1 MHNNVKSEHFAR
13 AGQVLVVTAMA
24 ALLGACANSPMP
36 GPAPV
41 VDRTSTS
48 GAPAAAAALEPAP
61 PGYYRV
67 KRGDT
72 LYRIALENGQ
82 SYRDVAGWNNLGN
95 VNQIEVGQLLR
106 VVPPSADPNAAA
118 GVATVPINSG
128 SVQAQPIDASR
139 PVGTPMSA
147 ASAAPATPAA
157 GAASAPAAAAA
168 STSSAAPS
176 SASSAVADGSIRMA
190 WPATGQ
196 LIGKFDE
203 KGNKG
208 IDIAGKKGD
217 PVLAA
222 EEGKVIHV
230 GPLRGYGNL
239 VIIKHNETYLTAY
252 GHNDKVLVA
261 EQSTVRKGQ
270 KIAEM
275 GNSDTDRVKLHFE
288 VRKNGKPVDPM
299 RYLPPQ

>member
-1 MHNNVKSEHFAR
+1 MHNIVKSQYFAR
-13 AGQVLVVTAMA
+13 AGQLFTASA
-24 ALLGACANSPMP
+24 LTALLAACANSPM
-36 GPAPV
+36 PAPV
-41 VDRTSTS
+41 VDRTSIS
-48 GAPAAAAALEPAP
+48 GAAAASTEPAP

-82 SYRDVAGWNNLGN
+82 SYRDVATWNNLSN

-106 VVPPSADPNAAA
+106 IVPPGADVNTAP
-118 GVATVPINSG
+118 GVSTTPIAPAT
-128 SVQAQPIDASR
+128 VQAQPIDQAR
-139 PVGTPMSA
+139 PPGAPVPPPA
-147 ASAAPATPAA
+147 AAAPAPATPAA
-157 GAASAPAAAAA
+157 AAA
-168 STSSAAPS
+168 TSAAP
-176 SASSAVADGSIRMA
+176 VADGAMKLA

-196 LIGKFDE
+196 MVAKFDD

-217 PVLAA
+217 AVLAA
-222 EEGKVIHV
+222 DDGRVIHV

-239 VIIKHNETYLTAY
+239 VIIKHNETFLTAY
-252 GHNDKVLVA
+252 GHNEKVLVT
-261 EQSTVRKGQ
+261 EQSAVRKGQ

>member
-1 MHNNVKSEHFAR
+1 MHNIVNTERFAR
-13 AGQVLVVTAMA
+13 AGQLATASLLL
-24 ALLGACANSPMP
+24 ALLAACASSPM
-36 GPAPV
+36 PAPV
-41 VDRTSTS
+41 VDRTS
-48 GAPAAAAALEPAP
+48 GAGVAGVVPLEPAP

-82 SYRDVAGWNNLGN
+82 SYRDVAAWNSLANA
-95 VNQIEVGQLLR
+95 NQIEVGQLLR
-106 VVPPSADPNAAA
+106 VAPPGADVNAGT
-118 GVATVPINSG
+118 GVATMPVTPG
-128 SVQAQPIDASR
+128 GVQGQPIDQAR
-139 PVGTPMSA
+139 PVPTPVPPTA
-147 ASAAPATPAA
+147 TAGGASTPVA
-157 GAASAPAAAAA
+157 AASAPAA
-168 STSSAAPS
+168 
-176 SASSAVADGSIRMA
+176 DGSVRLA
-190 WPATGQ
+190 WPVTGQ
-196 LIGKFDE
+196 LIGRFDE

-217 PVLAA
+217 PVQAA
-222 EEGKVIHV
+222 DDGRVIHV

-239 VIIKHNETYLTAY
+239 VIIKHNDTYLTAY
-252 GHNDKVLVA
+252 GHNDKVLVT
-261 EQSTVRKGQ
+261 EQATVRKGQ

>member
-1 MHNNVKSEHFAR
+1 MHNIVNTERFAR
-13 AGQVLVVTAMA
+13 AGQLATASLLL
-24 ALLGACANSPMP
+24 ALLAACASSPM
-36 GPAPV
+36 PAPV
-41 VDRTSTS
+41 VDRTS
-48 GAPAAAAALEPAP
+48 GAGVAGVVPLEPAP

-82 SYRDVAGWNNLGN
+82 SYRDVAAWNSLANA
-95 VNQIEVGQLLR
+95 NQIEVGQLLR
-106 VVPPSADPNAAA
+106 VAPPGADVNAGTGVATMPVAPGGVQGQPIDQARPVPTPVPSTAAA
-118 GVATVPINSG
+118 GG
-128 SVQAQPIDASR
+128 
-139 PVGTPMSA
+139 
-147 ASAAPATPAA
+147 
-157 GAASAPAAAAA
+157 ASAPAA
-168 STSSAAPS
+168 
-176 SASSAVADGSIRMA
+176 DGSVKLA
-190 WPATGQ
+190 WPVTGQ
-196 LIGKFDE
+196 LIGHFDE

-217 PVLAA
+217 PVQAA
-222 EEGKVIHV
+222 DDGRVIHV

-239 VIIKHNETYLTAY
+239 VIIKHNDTYLTAY
-252 GHNDKVLVA
+252 GHNDKVLVT
-261 EQSTVRKGQ
+261 EQATVRKGQ

>member
-1 MHNNVKSEHFAR
+1 MHNIVKSEHFAR
-13 AGQVLVVTAMA
+13 VGQRFAVNAAVTALVAMLA
-24 ALLGACANSPMP
+24 ACANSPM
-36 GPAPV
+36 PAPV
-41 VDRTSTS
+41 VDRTSTTGGQ
-48 GAPAAAAALEPAP
+48 GAAPLEPAP

-82 SYRDVAGWNNLGN
+82 SYRDVAAWNNMAN
-95 VNQIEVGQLLR
+95 ANQIEVGQLLR
-106 VVPPSADPNAAA
+106 VVPPSADVNAAP
-118 GVATVPINSG
+118 GVATVPVAPG
-128 SVQAQPIDASR
+128 TVQSQPIDAAR
-139 PVGTPMSA
+139 PVGAPVG
-147 ASAAPATPAA
+147 SAAPAAAPA
-157 GAASAPAAAAA
+157 GAASAPAASAPA
-168 STSSAAPS
+168 SAP
-176 SASSAVADGSIRMA
+176 APAGDVRLA

-196 LIGKFDE
+196 LIGKFDD

-217 PVLAA
+217 AVLAA
-222 EEGKVIHV
+222 DEGRVIHV

-239 VIIKHNETYLTAY
+239 VIIKHNDTYLTAY

>member
-1 MHNNVKSEHFAR
+1 MHNIVNTERIAR
-13 AGQVLVVTAMA
+13 AGQLATASLLL
-24 ALLGACANSPMP
+24 ALLAACASSPM
-36 GPAPV
+36 PAPV
-41 VDRTSTS
+41 VDRTS
-48 GAPAAAAALEPAP
+48 GAGVAGVVPLEPAP

-82 SYRDVAGWNNLGN
+82 SYRDVAAWNSLANA
-95 VNQIEVGQLLR
+95 NQIEVGQLLR
-106 VVPPSADPNAAA
+106 VVPPGADVNAGT
-118 GVATVPINSG
+118 GVATVPVAPG
-128 SVQAQPIDASR
+128 SVQAQPIDQAR
-139 PVGTPMSA
+139 PVPTPIPSTAAAGGASA
-147 ASAAPATPAA
+147 PSAPASAAA
-157 GAASAPAAAAA
+157 
-168 STSSAAPS
+168 
-176 SASSAVADGSIRMA
+176 ADGTIKLA
-190 WPATGQ
+190 WPVTGQ
-196 LIGKFDE
+196 LIGRFDE

-217 PVLAA
+217 AVQAA
-222 EEGKVIHV
+222 DDGRVIHV

-239 VIIKHNETYLTAY
+239 VIIKHNDTYLTAY
-252 GHNDKVLVA
+252 GHNDKVLVT
-261 EQSTVRKGQ
+261 EQATVRKGQ

>member
-1 MHNNVKSEHFAR
+1 MHNIVKSQYFAR
-13 AGQVLVVTAMA
+13 AGQLFAASALT
-24 ALLGACANSPMP
+24 ALLAACANSPM
-36 GPAPV
+36 PAPV
-41 VDRTSTS
+41 VDRTSIS
-48 GAPAAAAALEPAP
+48 GTATASTEPAP

-82 SYRDVAGWNNLGN
+82 SYRDVAAWNNLSN

-106 VVPPSADPNAAA
+106 VVPPGADVNTAN
-118 GVATVPINSG
+118 GVTTMPVAPGTVQG
-128 SVQAQPIDASR
+128 QPIDQAR
-139 PVGTPMSA
+139 PVGTPA
-147 ASAAPATPAA
+147 GTPVPPPTAAAPAPV
-157 GAASAPAAAAA
+157 APAAAA
-168 STSSAAPS
+168 TAPS
-176 SASSAVADGSIRMA
+176 AAVADGAMKLA

-196 LIGKFDE
+196 LAAKFDD

-208 IDIAGKKGD
+208 IDIAGRKGD
-217 PVLAA
+217 AVLAA
-222 EEGKVIHV
+222 DDGRVIHV

-239 VIIKHNETYLTAY
+239 VIIKHNETFLTAY

-261 EQSTVRKGQ
+261 EQSAVRKGQ

>member
-1 MHNNVKSEHFAR
+1 MHNIVKSQYFAR
-13 AGQVLVVTAMA
+13 AGQLFAASALT
-24 ALLGACANSPMP
+24 ALLAACANSPM
-36 GPAPV
+36 PAPV
-41 VDRTSTS
+41 VDRTSIS
-48 GAPAAAAALEPAP
+48 GTATAALEPAP

-82 SYRDVAGWNNLGN
+82 SYRDVAAWNNLTN

-106 VVPPSADPNAAA
+106 ILPPGADVNTAAN
-118 GVATVPINSG
+118 GVTTMPVAPG
-128 SVQAQPIDASR
+128 MVQGQPIDQAPR
-139 PVGTPMSA
+139 AVGTPV
-147 ASAAPATPAA
+147 PPPPPPPA
-157 GAASAPAAAAA
+157 GAATAATPPAAVAAVPPAPAA
-168 STSSAAPS
+168 
-176 SASSAVADGSIRMA
+176 DGSLRLA

-196 LIGKFDE
+196 LSAKFDD

-208 IDIAGKKGD
+208 IDIAGRKGD
-217 PVLAA
+217 AVLAA
-222 EEGKVIHV
+222 DDGRVIHV

-239 VIIKHNETYLTAY
+239 VIIKHNETFLTAY
-252 GHNDKVLVA
+252 GHNEKVLVA

>member
-1 MHNNVKSEHFAR
+1 MHNIVNTERFAR
-13 AGQVLVVTAMA
+13 AGQFATASLLL
-24 ALLGACANSPMP
+24 ALLAACASSPM
-36 GPAPV
+36 PAPV
-41 VDRTSTS
+41 VDRTS
-48 GAPAAAAALEPAP
+48 GAGVAGVVPLEPAP

-82 SYRDVAGWNNLGN
+82 SYRDVAAWNSLANA
-95 VNQIEVGQLLR
+95 NQIEVGQLLR
-106 VVPPSADPNAAA
+106 VAPPGADVNAGT
-118 GVATVPINSG
+118 GVATMPVTPG
-128 SVQAQPIDASR
+128 GVQGQPIDQAR
-139 PVGTPMSA
+139 PVPTPVPPTA
-147 ASAAPATPAA
+147 TAGGASTPVA
-157 GAASAPAAAAA
+157 AASAPAA
-168 STSSAAPS
+168 
-176 SASSAVADGSIRMA
+176 DGSVKLA
-190 WPATGQ
+190 WPVTGQ
-196 LIGKFDE
+196 LIGRFDE

-217 PVLAA
+217 PVQAA
-222 EEGKVIHV
+222 DDGRVIHV

-239 VIIKHNETYLTAY
+239 VIIKHNDTYLTAY
-252 GHNDKVLVA
+252 GHNDKVLVT
-261 EQSTVRKGQ
+261 EQATVRKGQ

>member
-1 MHNNVKSEHFAR
+1 MHTIVKSEHFAR
-13 AGQVLVVTAMA
+13 VGQLFAVTALA
-24 ALLGACANSPMP
+24 AILAACANSPM
-36 GPAPV
+36 PAPV

-48 GAPAAAAALEPAP
+48 GGQAAASTEPAP

-82 SYRDVAGWNNLGN
+82 SYRDVAGWNNIAN
-95 VNQIEVGQLLR
+95 ANQIEVGQLLR
-106 VVPPSADPNAAA
+106 VVPPSADVNAAP
-118 GVATVPINSG
+118 GVATVPVAPG
-128 SVQAQPIDASR
+128 TVQSQPIDAAR
-139 PVGTPMSA
+139 PVGTPVT
-147 ASAAPATPAA
+147 ASVPPATQA
-157 GAASAPAAAAA
+157 GAASAPATATPPASAAAA
-168 STSSAAPS
+168 PAA
-176 SASSAVADGSIRMA
+176 DIHLA
-190 WPATGQ
+190 WPASGQ
-196 LIGKFDE
+196 LVGKFDD

-217 PVLAA
+217 SVMAA
-222 EEGKVIHV
+222 DEGRVIHV

-239 VIIKHNETYLTAY
+239 VIIKHNDTYLTAY
-252 GHNDKVLVA
+252 GYNDKVVVA

>member
-1 MHNNVKSEHFAR
+1 
-13 AGQVLVVTAMA
+13 MA
-24 ALLGACANSPMP
+24 
-36 GPAPV
+36 
-41 VDRTSTS
+41 T
-48 GAPAAAAALEPAP
+48 
-61 PGYYRV
+61 
-67 KRGDT
+67 
-72 LYRIALENGQ
+72 
-82 SYRDVAGWNNLGN
+82 WNNLSN

-106 VVPPSADPNAAA
+106 IVPPGADVNTAP
-118 GVATVPINSG
+118 GVATMPVAPG
-128 SVQAQPIDASR
+128 TVQAQPIDQAR
-139 PVGTPMSA
+139 PAATPV
-147 ASAAPATPAA
+147 APAA
-157 GAASAPAAAAA
+157 AASAPAATPAAPAAA
-168 STSSAAPS
+168 AAP
-176 SASSAVADGSIRMA
+176 VADGAMKLA

-196 LIGKFDE
+196 TVGKFDD

-217 PVLAA
+217 AVLAA
-222 EEGKVIHV
+222 DDGRVIHV

-239 VIIKHNETYLTAY
+239 VIIKHNETFLTAY

-261 EQSTVRKGQ
+261 EQSAVRKGQ

>member
-1 MHNNVKSEHFAR
+1 MHNIVNTERIAR
-13 AGQVLVVTAMA
+13 AGQLATASLLL
-24 ALLGACANSPMP
+24 ALLAACASSPM
-36 GPAPV
+36 PAPV
-41 VDRTSTS
+41 VDRTS
-48 GAPAAAAALEPAP
+48 GAGVAGVVPLEPAP

-82 SYRDVAGWNNLGN
+82 SYRDVAAWNSLANA
-95 VNQIEVGQLLR
+95 NQIEVGQLLR
-106 VVPPSADPNAAA
+106 VVPPGADVNAGS
-118 GVATVPINSG
+118 GVATVPVAPG
-128 SVQAQPIDASR
+128 SVQAQPIDQAR
-139 PVGTPMSA
+139 PVPTPIPSTAAAGGASA
-147 ASAAPATPAA
+147 PSAPASAAA
-157 GAASAPAAAAA
+157 
-168 STSSAAPS
+168 
-176 SASSAVADGSIRMA
+176 ADGTIKLA
-190 WPATGQ
+190 WPVTGQ
-196 LIGKFDE
+196 LIGRFDE

-217 PVLAA
+217 AVQAA
-222 EEGKVIHV
+222 DDGRVIHV

-239 VIIKHNETYLTAY
+239 VIIKHNDTYLTAY
-252 GHNDKVLVA
+252 GHNDKVLVT
-261 EQSTVRKGQ
+261 EQATVRKGQ

>member
-1 MHNNVKSEHFAR
+1 MHNIVKSQYFAR
-13 AGQVLVVTAMA
+13 AGQLFAASALT
-24 ALLGACANSPMP
+24 ALLAACANSPM
-36 GPAPV
+36 PAPV

-48 GAPAAAAALEPAP
+48 GTAAATLEPAP

-82 SYRDVAGWNNLGN
+82 SYRDVATWNNLTN

-106 VVPPSADPNAAA
+106 IVPPGADVNTAP
-118 GVATVPINSG
+118 GVATMPVAPG
-128 SVQAQPIDASR
+128 TVQAQPIDQAR
-139 PVGTPMSA
+139 PAATPV
-147 ASAAPATPAA
+147 APAA
-157 GAASAPAAAAA
+157 AASAPAA
-168 STSSAAPS
+168 TPAAP
-176 SASSAVADGSIRMA
+176 AAPVADGAMKLA

-196 LIGKFDE
+196 TVGKFDD

-217 PVLAA
+217 AVLAA
-222 EEGKVIHV
+222 DDGRVIHV

-239 VIIKHNETYLTAY
+239 VIIKHNETFLTAY

-261 EQSTVRKGQ
+261 EQSAVRKGQ

>member
-1 MHNNVKSEHFAR
+1 MHNIVNTERIAR
-13 AGQVLVVTAMA
+13 AGQLATASLLL
-24 ALLGACANSPMP
+24 ALLAACASSPM
-36 GPAPV
+36 PAPV
-41 VDRTSTS
+41 VDRTS
-48 GAPAAAAALEPAP
+48 GAGVAGVVPLEPAP

-82 SYRDVAGWNNLGN
+82 SYRDVAAWNSLANA
-95 VNQIEVGQLLR
+95 NQIEVGQLLR
-106 VVPPSADPNAAA
+106 VVPPGADVNAGT
-118 GVATVPINSG
+118 GVATVPVAPG
-128 SVQAQPIDASR
+128 SVQAQPIDQAR
-139 PVGTPMSA
+139 PVPSPIPSTAAAGGASA
-147 ASAAPATPAA
+147 PLAPASAAA
-157 GAASAPAAAAA
+157 
-168 STSSAAPS
+168 
-176 SASSAVADGSIRMA
+176 ADGTIKLA
-190 WPATGQ
+190 WPVTGQ
-196 LIGKFDE
+196 LIGRFDE

-217 PVLAA
+217 AVQAA
-222 EEGKVIHV
+222 DDGRVIHV

-239 VIIKHNETYLTAY
+239 VIIKHNDTYLTAY
-252 GHNDKVLVA
+252 GHNDKVLVT
-261 EQSTVRKGQ
+261 EQATVRKGQ

>member
-1 MHNNVKSEHFAR
+1 MHNIVKSDSFAR
-13 AGQVLVVTAMA
+13 VGQRLSVVAIAAVLA
-24 ALLGACANSPMP
+24 ACANSPM
-36 GPAPV
+36 PAPV
-41 VDRTSTS
+41 VDRTSTAGS
-48 GAPAAAAALEPAP
+48 QQAASTEPAP

-82 SYRDVAGWNNLGN
+82 SYRDVASWNNMAN
-95 VNQIEVGQLLR
+95 ANQIEVGQLLR
-106 VVPPSADPNAAA
+106 VVPPGADVNAAP
-118 GVATVPINSG
+118 GVATVPVASG
-128 SVQAQPIDASR
+128 VVQSQPIDSSR
-139 PVGTPMSA
+139 PVGAPVGATTSTPA
-147 ASAAPATPAA
+147 AVAAAPASTAAAPAA
-157 GAASAPAAAAA
+157 TPSASASAPA
-168 STSSAAPS
+168 S
-176 SASSAVADGSIRMA
+176 DIRLA
-190 WPATGQ
+190 WPASGQ

-203 KGNKG
+203 KSNKG

-217 PVLAA
+217 AVLAA
-222 EEGKVIHV
+222 DEGRVIHV

-239 VIIKHNETYLTAY
+239 VIIKHNDTYLTAY
-252 GHNDKVLVA
+252 GHNDKVLVT

-275 GNSDTDRVKLHFE
+275 GNSDSDRVKLHFE

>member
-1 MHNNVKSEHFAR
+1 MHNIVKSQYFAR
-13 AGQVLVVTAMA
+13 AGQLFAASALT
-24 ALLGACANSPMP
+24 ALLAACANSPM
-36 GPAPV
+36 PAPV

-48 GAPAAAAALEPAP
+48 GTTAATLEPAP

-72 LYRIALENGQ
+72 LYRIALEHGQ
-82 SYRDVAGWNNLGN
+82 SYRDVATWNNLTN

-106 VVPPSADPNAAA
+106 IVPPGADVNTAP
-118 GVATVPINSG
+118 GVATMPVAPG
-128 SVQAQPIDASR
+128 TVQAQPIDQAR
-139 PVGTPMSA
+139 PA
-147 ASAAPATPAA
+147 ATPVPPAA
-157 GAASAPAAAAA
+157 AASAPAATPTAPAAA
-168 STSSAAPS
+168 P
-176 SASSAVADGSIRMA
+176 VADGSMKLA

-196 LIGKFDE
+196 TVGKFDD

-208 IDIAGKKGD
+208 IDIAGRKGD
-217 PVLAA
+217 AVLAA
-222 EEGKVIHV
+222 DDGRVIHV

-239 VIIKHNETYLTAY
+239 VIIKHNETFLTAY

-261 EQSTVRKGQ
+261 EQSAVRKGQ

>member
-1 MHNNVKSEHFAR
+1 MHNIVKSQYFAR
-13 AGQVLVVTAMA
+13 AGQLFTAS
-24 ALLGACANSPMP
+24 ALTGLLAACANSPM
-36 GPAPV
+36 PAPV
-41 VDRTSTS
+41 VDRTSIS
-48 GAPAAAAALEPAP
+48 GVAAASMEPAP

-82 SYRDVAGWNNLGN
+82 SYRDVATWNNLSN

-106 VVPPSADPNAAA
+106 IVPPGADVNAAP
-118 GVATVPINSG
+118 GVSTTPIAPATI
-128 SVQAQPIDASR
+128 QAQPIDQAR
-139 PVGTPMSA
+139 PAGA
-147 ASAAPATPAA
+147 AVPPPVAAVPAAPAAVAATSAAP
-157 GAASAPAAAAA
+157 
-168 STSSAAPS
+168 
-176 SASSAVADGSIRMA
+176 VADGAMKLA

-196 LIGKFDE
+196 MVAKFDD

-217 PVLAA
+217 AVLAA
-222 EEGKVIHV
+222 DDGRVIHV

-239 VIIKHNETYLTAY
+239 VIIKHNETFLTAY
-252 GHNDKVLVA
+252 GHNEKVLVT
-261 EQSTVRKGQ
+261 EQSAVRKGQ

>member
-1 MHNNVKSEHFAR
+1 MHNIVKSQYFAR
-13 AGQVLVVTAMA
+13 AGQLFAASALT
-24 ALLGACANSPMP
+24 ALLAACASSPM
-36 GPAPV
+36 PAPV
-41 VDRTSTS
+41 VDRTSIS
-48 GAPAAAAALEPAP
+48 GTATASQEPAP

-82 SYRDVAGWNNLGN
+82 SYRDVAAWNNLSN

-106 VVPPSADPNAAA
+106 IVPPGADVNTAP
-118 GVATVPINSG
+118 GVTTMPVAPGTVQG
-128 SVQAQPIDASR
+128 QPIDQAR
-139 PVGTPMSA
+139 PAGAPVPPA
-147 ASAAPATPAA
+147 ATAAAPV
-157 GAASAPAAAAA
+157 APAAAAA
-168 STSSAAPS
+168 IPSAP
-176 SASSAVADGSIRMA
+176 VADGSMKLA

-196 LIGKFDE
+196 MVGKFDD
-203 KGNKG
+203 KANKG

-217 PVLAA
+217 AVLAA
-222 EEGKVIHV
+222 DDGRVIHV

-239 VIIKHNETYLTAY
+239 VIIKHNETFLTAY
-252 GHNDKVLVA
+252 GHNDKVLVT
-261 EQSTVRKGQ
+261 EQSAVRKGQ

>member
-1 MHNNVKSEHFAR
+1 MHNIVNTERFAR
-13 AGQVLVVTAMA
+13 AGQLATASLLL
-24 ALLGACANSPMP
+24 ALLAACASSPM
-36 GPAPV
+36 PAPV
-41 VDRTSTS
+41 VDRTS
-48 GAPAAAAALEPAP
+48 GAGVAGVVPLEPAP

-82 SYRDVAGWNNLGN
+82 SYRDVAAWNSLANA
-95 VNQIEVGQLLR
+95 NQIEVGQLLR
-106 VVPPSADPNAAA
+106 VAPPGADVNAGT
-118 GVATVPINSG
+118 GVATMPVAPG
-128 SVQAQPIDASR
+128 GVQGQPIDQAR
-139 PVGTPMSA
+139 PVPTPVPSTA
-147 ASAAPATPAA
+147 TAGGASAPVAT
-157 GAASAPAAAAA
+157 GSAPAA
-168 STSSAAPS
+168 
-176 SASSAVADGSIRMA
+176 DGSVKLA
-190 WPATGQ
+190 WPVTGQ
-196 LIGKFDE
+196 LIGRFDE

-217 PVLAA
+217 PVQAA
-222 EEGKVIHV
+222 DDGRVIHV

-239 VIIKHNETYLTAY
+239 VIIKHNDTYLTAY
-252 GHNDKVLVA
+252 GHNDKVLVT
-261 EQSTVRKGQ
+261 EQATVRKGQ

>member
-1 MHNNVKSEHFAR
+1 MHKIVNSHHFAR
-13 AGQVLVVTAMA
+13 AGQLVAASTLA
-24 ALLGACANSPMP
+24 ALLAACANSPM
-36 GPAPV
+36 PAPV
-41 VDRTSTS
+41 VDRTSTA
-48 GAPAAAAALEPAP
+48 GTPAAPLEPAP
-61 PGYYRV
+61 AGYYRV

-82 SYRDVAGWNNLGN
+82 SYRDVAAWNNISN
-95 VNQIEVGQLLR
+95 ANQIEVGQLLR
-106 VVPPSADPNAAA
+106 VVPPGADVNAGQGVTTMPVAPGSIQGQPLDQARPAGTPVPPPAAA
-118 GVATVPINSG
+118 GA
-128 SVQAQPIDASR
+128 
-139 PVGTPMSA
+139 
-147 ASAAPATPAA
+147 PAA
-157 GAASAPAAAAA
+157 GAAASAGTSAP
-168 STSSAAPS
+168 
-176 SASSAVADGSIRMA
+176 VADGAMKLA

-196 LIGKFDE
+196 LVSKFDD

-217 PVLAA
+217 AVLAA
-222 EEGKVIHV
+222 DDGRVIHV

-239 VIIKHNETYLTAY
+239 VIIKHNETFLTAY
-252 GHNDKVLVA
+252 GYNDKVLVA

-275 GNSDTDRVKLHFE
+275 GNSDTDRVRLHFE

>member
-1 MHNNVKSEHFAR
+1 MHNIVKSEHFAR
-13 AGQVLVVTAMA
+13 VGQRFAVNAAVTALVAMLA
-24 ALLGACANSPMP
+24 ACANSPM
-36 GPAPV
+36 PAPV
-41 VDRTSTS
+41 VDRTSTTGGQ
-48 GAPAAAAALEPAP
+48 GAAPLEPAP

-82 SYRDVAGWNNLGN
+82 SYRDVAAWNNMAN
-95 VNQIEVGQLLR
+95 ANQIEVGQLLR
-106 VVPPSADPNAAA
+106 VVPPSADVNAAP
-118 GVATVPINSG
+118 GVATVPVAPG
-128 SVQAQPIDASR
+128 TVQSQPIDAAR
-139 PVGTPMSA
+139 PVGAPVG
-147 ASAAPATPAA
+147 SAAPAAAPA
-157 GAASAPAAAAA
+157 GAASAPAASAPA
-168 STSSAAPS
+168 SAP
-176 SASSAVADGSIRMA
+176 AGDVRLA

-196 LIGKFDE
+196 LIGKFDD

-217 PVLAA
+217 AVLAA
-222 EEGKVIHV
+222 DEGRVIHV

-239 VIIKHNETYLTAY
+239 VIIKHNDTYLTAY

>member
-1 MHNNVKSEHFAR
+1 MHNIVKSQYFAR
-13 AGQVLVVTAMA
+13 AGQLFAASALT
-24 ALLGACANSPMP
+24 ALLAACANSPM
-36 GPAPV
+36 PAPV

-48 GAPAAAAALEPAP
+48 GTTAATLEPAP

-82 SYRDVAGWNNLGN
+82 SYRDVATWNNLTN

-106 VVPPSADPNAAA
+106 IVPPGADVNTAP
-118 GVATVPINSG
+118 GVATMPVAPG
-128 SVQAQPIDASR
+128 TVQAQPIDQAR
-139 PVGTPMSA
+139 PA
-147 ASAAPATPAA
+147 ATPVPPAA
-157 GAASAPAAAAA
+157 AASAPAATPAAPAAA
-168 STSSAAPS
+168 AAP
-176 SASSAVADGSIRMA
+176 VADGSMKLA

-196 LIGKFDE
+196 TVGKFDD

-217 PVLAA
+217 AVLAA
-222 EEGKVIHV
+222 DDGRVIHV

-239 VIIKHNETYLTAY
+239 VIIKHNETFLTAY

-261 EQSTVRKGQ
+261 EQSAVRKGQ

>member
-1 MHNNVKSEHFAR
+1 MHNIVNQKNFTRVGQRLSIV
-13 AGQVLVVTAMA
+13 AGA
-24 ALLGACANSPMP
+24 AILAACANSPM
-36 GPAPV
+36 PAPV
-41 VDRTSTS
+41 VDRTSGVAT
-48 GAPAAAAALEPAP
+48 GQTAAPLEPAP

-82 SYRDVAGWNNLGN
+82 SYRDVAAWNNMAN
-95 VNQIEVGQLLR
+95 ANQIEVGQLLR
-106 VVPPSADPNAAA
+106 VVPPSADVNTAP
-118 GVATVPINSG
+118 GVATVPVAPG
-128 SVQAQPIDASR
+128 TVQSQPIDAAR

-147 ASAAPATPAA
+147 SSAPA
-157 GAASAPAAAAA
+157 AASAPAATTPSATAPAAA
-168 STSSAAPS
+168 AAAGASAPAG
-176 SASSAVADGSIRMA
+176 DIRLA

-196 LIGKFDE
+196 LIGKFDD
-203 KGNKG
+203 KANKG

-217 PVLAA
+217 AVLAA
-222 EEGKVIHV
+222 DEGRVIHV

-239 VIIKHNETYLTAY
+239 VIIKHNDTYLTAY

>member
-1 MHNNVKSEHFAR
+1 MHNIVKTENLAR
-13 AGQVLVVTAMA
+13 AGKLAVASALA
-24 ALLGACANSPMP
+24 ALAAACANSPMP
-36 GPAPV
+36 APV
-41 VDRTSTS
+41 VDRTGAT
-48 GAPAAAAALEPAP
+48 GTTLAPAPLEPAP

-82 SYRDVAGWNNLGN
+82 SYRDVAAWNNLGN

-106 VVPPSADPNAAA
+106 VVPPGADVNAAP
-118 GVATVPINSG
+118 GVATVPVAPGTIQS
-128 SVQAQPIDASR
+128 QPIDQAR
-139 PVGTPMSA
+139 PIPAPVTPQA
-147 ASAAPATPAA
+147 AAPAPS
-157 GAASAPAAAAA
+157 ASASAPGAPAAAN
-168 STSSAAPS
+168 
-176 SASSAVADGSIRMA
+176 GEIRLA
-190 WPATGQ
+190 WPASGQ
-196 LIGKFDE
+196 VISRFDD

-217 PVLAA
+217 SVLAA
-222 EEGKVIHV
+222 DDGRVIHV

>member
-1 MHNNVKSEHFAR
+1 MHNIVKSQYFAR
-13 AGQVLVVTAMA
+13 AGQLFAASALT
-24 ALLGACANSPMP
+24 ALLAACANSPM
-36 GPAPV
+36 PAPV

-48 GAPAAAAALEPAP
+48 GAAAASMEPAP

-82 SYRDVAGWNNLGN
+82 SYRDVAAWNNLSN

-106 VVPPSADPNAAA
+106 IMPPGADVNAAP
-118 GVATVPINSG
+118 GVSTTPIAPAT
-128 SVQAQPIDASR
+128 VQAQPIDQAR
-139 PVGTPMSA
+139 PVGTPA
-147 ASAAPATPAA
+147 AATPAPA
-157 GAASAPAAAAA
+157 APAAAAA
-168 STSSAAPS
+168 TPSAP
-176 SASSAVADGSIRMA
+176 VTDGAMKLA

-196 LIGKFDE
+196 MVGKFDD

-217 PVLAA
+217 AVLAA
-222 EEGKVIHV
+222 DDGRVIHV

-239 VIIKHNETYLTAY
+239 VIIKHNETFLTAY
-252 GHNDKVLVA
+252 GHNEKVLVA
-261 EQSTVRKGQ
+261 EQSAVRKGQ

>member
-1 MHNNVKSEHFAR
+1 MHNIVKSQYFAR
-13 AGQVLVVTAMA
+13 AGQFFTASA
-24 ALLGACANSPMP
+24 LTALLAACANSPM
-36 GPAPV
+36 PAPV

-48 GAPAAAAALEPAP
+48 GAAAASMEPAP

-82 SYRDVAGWNNLGN
+82 SYRDVAAWNNLSN

-106 VVPPSADPNAAA
+106 IMPPGADVNAAP
-118 GVATVPINSG
+118 GVSTMPIAPAT
-128 SVQAQPIDASR
+128 VQAQPIDQAR
-139 PVGTPMSA
+139 PVGTSA
-147 ASAAPATPAA
+147 AATTAPAVAA
-157 GAASAPAAAAA
+157 APAAAAV
-168 STSSAAPS
+168 APS
-176 SASSAVADGSIRMA
+176 APVADGAMKLA

-196 LIGKFDE
+196 MVGKFDD

-217 PVLAA
+217 AVLAA
-222 EEGKVIHV
+222 DDGRVIHV

-239 VIIKHNETYLTAY
+239 VIIKHNETFLTAY
-252 GHNDKVLVA
+252 GHNEKVLVA
-261 EQSTVRKGQ
+261 EQSAVRKGQ